1 MKALKY
7 GSRDMREAGIA
18 GPGPA
23 SRVQDGGGGAPTR
36 SGARHRPSSRY
47 GIGSREPSAGPCR
60 IPALRGSRGRLGGRD
75 AAT

>member
-7 GSRDMREAGIA
+7 GSRDMRE
-18 GPGPA
+18 
-23 SRVQDGGGGAPTR
+23 GGGAPTR